1 MNAITIKQ
9 IQTFLAILQAGSFR
23 AGSETL
29 HLSQPAVTAH
39 IKQLELALG
48 MPLLDRT
55 TRRLRVTVAGER
67 FRIRAEQALAELN
80 SAVLELRDEAAL
92 KRGRIS
98 IACVPTIAAG
108 LLPKALGRFAEK
120 FPGITVK
127 VYDVVAQQVLL
138 QVAQAQADIGIGPR
152 PLGRS
157 EFDFHAV
164 TRDPYVAVIPRRHP
178 WATKKSVPLVA
189 LTDTDFLAL
198 LPGSHVRETL
208 DAAMESQS
216 LKLVPRFEVQHHY
229 TLGGMVEAGLGVTAL
244 PSMAV
249 SMLSQPL
256 LRAVPIIRKPV
267 VREVGIVKVR
277 GKKLSPAAA
286 VLINEFK
293 DVVAENSSTKL

>member
-9 IQTFLAILQAGSFR
+9 VQTFLAILQAGSFR
-23 AGSETL
+23 AGSEKL

-55 TRRLRVTVAGER
+55 TRRLSVTVAGER

-98 IACVPTIAAG
+98 VACVPTIAAG
-108 LLPKALGRFAEK
+108 MLPKALGRFAEK

-138 QVAQAQADIGIGPR
+138 QVAQSQADIGIGPR

-157 EFDFHAV
+157 EFDFHTV
-164 TRDPYVAVIPRRHP
+164 TRDPYVAVVPRRHP
-178 WATKKSVPLVA
+178 WAARKSVPLAA
-189 LTDTDFLAL
+189 LANTDFLTL

-216 LKLVPRFEVQHHY
+216 LKLVPKFEVQHHY

-256 LRAVPIIRKPV
+256 LRAVPIIRKSV
-267 VREVGIVKVR
+267 AREVGIVKLR